1 MENQKTFLRKGFNFS
16 SFIKIFIIILI
27 YIFINS
33 LLFSQNFGTNTAEF
47 LKIKPEARTAATGE
61 SGIAVAD
68 GTNALI
74 FNPSRLAL
82 LDRSELTLGEILWF
96 NNIHMEYGAIAF
108 PFEKGTGFGLSL
120 FYVNLGDFDSTG
132 SLAEKVDIQN
142 AFINIG
148 FGQSFGDSIA
158 LGICGKGIY
167 ENFINDKSFGI
178 SFDAGAVF
186 TFIPRVFYAGIAFKN
201 LGFLFGAKDPLPMEI
216 GIGTGFKFFQH
227 SFDYA
232 NISLDISKIINTD
245 NVFIGAGF
253 EYYFLKIVALR
264 LGIKYNNAYDMENI
278 FKDIQNFMILSGGIG
293 INLFNDTFLI
303 DYSYSPLGD
312 IGIAHRISL
321 KLRFGESFYEQEL
334 AEKQAVI
341 VPKAIEV
348 PEIKA
353 EEGQIKAVSF
363 KPTLPEEKIKE
374 WKLEIKTSD
383 GKIVKTFTGV
393 GEIPKN
399 LQWDGTDNFGKIAKA
414 DIGYIY
420 DFKVKDIEG
429 KITKSMGKIQQI
441 KKYDFLKFD
450 VEKSE
455 ERFIPEKGKEMLVIP
470 ILSLISTDYNERQ
483 NVPFVMENK
492 VISKVKDWEFN
503 IYNRDKNI
511 IKTFS
516 GKNVFPAYLVWDGKD
531 FNGNY
536 VKDTTG
542 FEYVL
547 NITGIDGKKKEIKE
561 RKLVRNPFMLASK
574 NKVIKVLKK
583 IYFENRSYDI
593 PEQMKDVIKE
603 IADEIKQYKKINVF
617 IQGHAANEG
626 SEKFNK
632 AIAEERAKM
641 VLRVLV
647 ENYQINPNI
656 LTAMG
661 YSNFVPFTTEET
673 EEAMQQNRRVEII
686 LFGEE

>member
-1 MENQKTFLRKGFNFS
+1 MKNQKAFLRKKFNFS
-16 SFIKIFIIILI
+16 KFVIIFL
-27 YIFINS
+27 YIFIHS
-33 LLFSQNFGTNTAEF
+33 SVFSQNFGTNTAEF

-68 GTNALI
+68 GTNTLI
-74 FNPSRLAL
+74 FNPSRLSL

-96 NNIHMEYGAIAF
+96 NNIHMEYAAFAF
-108 PFEKGTGFGLSL
+108 PFEKGTGLGLSI
-120 FYVNLGDFDSTG
+120 FYINLGDFDSTG
-132 SLAEKVDIQN
+132 SLVEKVDIQN
-142 AFINIG
+142 AFINFG
-148 FGQSFGDSIA
+148 FGQSFGDGIS

-167 ENFINDKSFGI
+167 ENFIDEKSFGL

-186 TFIPRVFYAGIAFKN
+186 TLITRVLYAGIVFRN
-201 LGFLFGAKDPLPMEI
+201 LGFLFGGKDPLPMEI
-216 GIGTGFKFFQH
+216 GIGTGFRFFQH

-245 NVFIGAGF
+245 NIFIGAGF

-264 LGIKYNNAYDMENI
+264 LGIKYNNAYDMDNI
-278 FKDIQNFMILSGGIG
+278 FTDIQNFIILSGGIG
-293 INLFNDTFLI
+293 INLNDTFLF

-321 KLRFGESFYEQEL
+321 KYRFGESFYEAEL

-341 VPKAIEV
+341 IPKAIEV

-353 EEGQIKAVSF
+353 EQGQIKAVSF

-374 WKLEIKTSD
+374 WKLDIKTSD
-383 GKIVKTFTGV
+383 GKIIKTFTGV

-399 LQWDGTDNFGKIAKA
+399 LQWDGTDNYGKIAKA
-414 DIGYIY
+414 DISYIY

-450 VEKSE
+450 VEKAE
-455 ERFIPEKGKEMLVIP
+455 ERFIPEKGREMLVIP
-470 ILSLISTDYNERQ
+470 ILSLISTDYKDRQ

-492 VISKVKDWEFN
+492 FITKIKDWEFN
-503 IYNRDKNI
+503 IYNREKNI
-511 IKTFS
+511 VKTFS

-536 VKDTTG
+536 IKDTTG

-561 RKLVRNPFMLASK
+561 RRFVRNPFMLASK

-583 IYFENRSYDI
+583 IYFEDRSYDI
-593 PEQMKDVIKE
+593 PEQMNDFIKE
-603 IADEIKQYKKINVF
+603 IADEIKRYKKINVF
-617 IQGHAANEG
+617 IQGHSANEG

-632 AIAEERAKM
+632 ALAEERAKM

-661 YSNFVPFTTEET
+661 YSNFVPFSTEQT
-673 EEAMQQNRRVEII
+673 EEAIQQNRRVEII